1 MSQNPEGSTSGDE
14 HDAPGLTPVT
24 AIPIAPAFVDTI
36 MERFARQDAA
46 QKVATEQIA
55 AIAALLAPLAGAP
68 DAATDTIRRQL
79 FASDVAANPT
89 SHGVPPSTLNP
100 DAAPFTPAN
109 PDLQMV
115 REVAALK
122 QSLLDI
128 NSKIHCVTTSAPQIE
143 RVLANTLRT
152 PFSPAITGVRLRH
165 IEKLRLP
172 TYEGLTDPTTHITS
186 FNIAVR
192 RANFSDEER
201 DAGYCQLF
209 VESLKGPALTW
220 FTGLAENSI
229 KDFHD
234 LSSAFLK
241 NYIMFT
247 QEDATVSDLFNLA
260 QGKDQSLRN
269 FMEKFKAIVSKVVL
283 PDSVAVAALKNTLYV
298 HSVFRDDLYR
308 NPTTSLSDAIARS
321 HNFIRMEEDTKALIG
336 KLNASK
342 AVTADKTGS
351 KNADSRH
358 EPRQHSS
365 GDRAAPKKNFVYAV
379 DEENSPASTTVV
391 REKGWNVYNR
401 ETDGKPPDS
410 SAAVSSRPPGAEKWC
425 DYHNAKS
432 HNTRECKTLFEQ
444 FLSSVEN
451 GKLEIE
457 PPKPRARGPAS
468 WSKNKDKKTSKSQ
481 GKAPQ
486 QERRATPEE
495 AAPASPEKG
504 NSSSD
509 EESPRNRRRV
519 ETVFTRPAKSTGD
532 HELPRAR
539 RRINVVLTQLE
550 PPSDEPEQVPPPD
563 LRAQLS
569 RPSLGDLRN
578 TLKRKEKPAADAV
591 SHVPDLREKINSS
604 KTRRLDTPSPM
615 NPRPVDLREKLN
627 SRKPDLRSQLDRPLY
642 SDLRQKLDTSRTQ
655 HPTQEKDTVINVIMG
670 GSPPCGDS
678 VRSIKDYRR
687 QATSSRKWPTKP
699 ENDHQITFSPDDA
712 LGIHM
717 PHNDPLLVEL
727 GIGDCQVTKILID
740 TGSSV
745 DLIFRD
751 TLDKMGV
758 DTESMKPSSRSL
770 TGFNG
775 SSEAMIGTIRL
786 PVYACGTTRTV
797 KFSVVDSKA
806 PYNAI
811 LGTPWLHSMRAIP
824 STYHQCVKFPG
835 PDGKIRTLR
844 GDQQAA
850 RDMLIATIKLQ
861 RQTSHVNTVSNPLQK
876 AFPQQEEVIDI
887 SLDVADPSKVIRI
900 GASLPDNMQQQLTE
914 FLRQN
919 VSTFAWTTSDMKG
932 IDPAITSH
940 ELNVDPTFKPIRQ
953 KRRKLGPERS
963 KAVNDE
969 VDRLLAAD
977 SIMEVKYPDWLA
989 NPVVVK
995 KKNGKWRV
1003 CVDFTDLNKACPKDS
1018 FPLPHIDRLVEA
1030 TAGNALL
1037 TFMDAFSGYN
1047 QIMMHPDDREK
1058 TAFITDRGTY
1068 CYKVMPFGL
1077 KNAGATYQR
1086 LVNRMFADKL
1096 GSTMEVYIDDML
1108 VKSLRAE
1115 DHLTHLK
1122 DCFTTLNEYGMKLNP
1137 AKCTF
1142 GVMSGEFLG
1151 YIVTQRGIEANPK
1164 QISAILDLPSPKNS
1178 REVQRLTGRI
1188 AALNRFISRSTD
1200 KCLPFFELLRG
1211 NKRFIWDEKCEEA
1224 FGQLKQYLTTPPV
1237 LSKPEAGDI
1246 LTLYIAVTPIAVSS
1260 VLIREDRGEQKPIFY
1275 TSKRMTEAETRY
1287 PTLEKMALAVV
1298 HSARKLRPYF
1308 QSHTVEVLSNQP
1320 LRTIMQNANHSQRLT
1335 KWAMELS
1342 EHDIVYKNRTA
1353 AKSQVLADFLIELTP
1368 ELEQDLAVSSRNW
1381 ILHVDGSSTN
1391 KGSGAGVQ
1399 LQSPTGELIRQSFS
1413 FGFPASYNEAEYE
1426 SLLAGLRLAKTVRAK
1441 RLSAYCDSQ
1450 LVASQYN
1457 GEYDAH
1463 NARMDAYLK
1472 LVQDLTKDFEFFELT
1487 KVPRGENVCADAL
1500 AALGSKL
1507 HDQIKRTI
1515 PIHRIETPSIT
1526 AQDASTTSVSAVA
1539 VAADMDID
1547 SSSDET
1553 PDWRTDLINYL
1564 AHGTL
1569 PDDKWLARKLKA
1581 RSAHYV
1587 VIDGE
1592 LHRWNANKVLLK
1604 CISGD
1609 ETRLVTAENHEG
1621 AAGNHS
1627 GGRALALKV
1636 RSQGFYWPTLNAD
1649 CESYAKRCDKCQRH
1663 APTIHC
1669 PTEQLRT
1676 LTAPYPFMRWAMDII
1691 GPMPNSRQKR
1701 FVLVLTDYFT
1711 KWIEAEAFANITDK
1725 EVQKF
1730 VWRNIICR
1738 HGLPY
1743 EIVTDNGSQF
1753 ISHQFRDFCDK
1764 WRIRL
1769 NTATPRYPQSNGQ
1782 AESSNRTIIDGL
1794 KKRLDLKKG
1803 CWADELDGV
1812 LWSHRTTPRSATKCT
1827 PFSMAYGVEAMAPAE
1842 VNVTSLRRSRMPQN
1856 VALNQSMLLDAL
1868 DAIEEHRDQALLRIQ
1883 NYQHQIESYY
1893 NKKVKSRPLEQGDLV
1908 LRKVFENTKE
1918 WKAGKLGT
1926 NWEGP
1931 YRITQVV
1938 KPGVYRLETSTGD
1951 AVPRAWNSMHLKRY
1965 SA

>member
-14 HDAPGLTPVT
+14 HDAPGPTPVT

-46 QKVATEQIA
+46 QKAATEQIA

-79 FASDVAANPT
+79 FASDTAANPT
-89 SHGVPPSTLNP
+89 SHGAPPSTLNP

-342 AVTADKTGS
+342 AATADKTGA

-365 GDRAAPKKNFVYAV
+365 GDRAAQKKNFVYAV
-379 DEENSPASTTVV
+379 DEESSPASTTVV

-457 PPKPRARGPAS
+457 PPKPRARGPTS
-468 WSKNKDKKTSKSQ
+468 WSKNKDRKTSKSQ

-519 ETVFTRPAKSTGD
+519 ETVFTRPAKGTGH

-550 PPSDEPEQVPPPD
+550 PPSDQPEQVSPPD

-578 TLKRKEKPAADAV
+578 ILKRKEKAASDTVGHA
-591 SHVPDLREKINSS
+591 PDLREKISSS
-604 KTRRLDTPSPM
+604 KTRRLNNPSPTK
-615 NPRPVDLREKLN
+615 PRPVDLREKLN

-642 SDLRQKLDTSRTQ
+642 SDLRQKLEASRTPNSNQ
-655 HPTQEKDTVINVIMG
+655 DKDTVINVIMG

-727 GIGDCQVTKILID
+727 GIGDCQVTKILVD

-745 DLIFRD
+745 DLIFRA
-751 TLDKMGV
+751 TLDKM
-758 DTESMKPSSRSL
+758 
-770 TGFNG
+770 
-775 SSEAMIGTIRL
+775 
-786 PVYACGTTRTV
+786 
-797 KFSVVDSKA
+797 
-806 PYNAI
+806 
-811 LGTPWLHSMRAIP
+811 
-824 STYHQCVKFPG
+824 
-835 PDGKIRTLR
+835 
-844 GDQQAA
+844 
-850 RDMLIATIKLQ
+850 
-861 RQTSHVNTVSNPLQK
+861 
-876 AFPQQEEVIDI
+876 
-887 SLDVADPSKVIRI
+887 
-900 GASLPDNMQQQLTE
+900 ASLPDDMQQQLAE

-977 SIMEVKYPDWLA
+977 CY
-989 NPVVVK
+989 
-995 KKNGKWRV
+995 
-1003 CVDFTDLNKACPKDS
+1003 
-1018 FPLPHIDRLVEA
+1018 PLPHIDRLVES

-1077 KNAGATYQR
+1077 KNARATYQR

-1151 YIVTQRGIEANPK
+1151 
-1164 QISAILDLPSPKNS
+1164 
-1178 REVQRLTGRI
+1178 
-1188 AALNRFISRSTD
+1188 FISRSTD

-1211 NKRFIWDEKCEEA
+1211 NKRFIWDDKCEEA

-1320 LRTIMQNANHSQRLT
+1320 LRTVMQNANHSWRLT

-1342 EHDIVYKNRTA
+1342 EHDIIYKNRTA

-1368 ELEQDLAVSSRNW
+1368 ELEQDLA
-1381 ILHVDGSSTN
+1381 
-1391 KGSGAGVQ
+1391 
-1399 LQSPTGELIRQSFS
+1399 
-1413 FGFPASYNEAEYE
+1413 
-1426 SLLAGLRLAKTVRAK
+1426 
-1441 RLSAYCDSQ
+1441 

-1515 PIHRIETPSIT
+1515 PIHRIENPSIT
-1526 AQDASTTSVSAVA
+1526 AQGASTSSVSAVA
-1539 VAADMDID
+1539 VAAEMDID

-1569 PDDKWLARKLKA
+1569 PDDKWLARRLKA

-1609 ETRLVTAENHEG
+1609 ETRLVMAENHEG

-1636 RSQGFYWPTLNAD
+1636 RSQGFYWPTLNTD

-1691 GPMPNSRQKR
+1691 GPMPNSRGKR
-1701 FVLVLTDYFT
+1701 FVLVLTDCFT

-1753 ISHQFRDFCDK
+1753 ISHQFRDFRDK

-1769 NTATPRYPQSNGQ
+1769 NTATPRYPQSN
-1782 AESSNRTIIDGL
+1782 
-1794 KKRLDLKKG
+1794 
-1803 CWADELDGV
+1803 
-1812 LWSHRTTPRSATKCT
+1812 
-1827 PFSMAYGVEAMAPAE
+1827 VEAMAPAE
-1842 VNVTSLRRSRMPQN
+1842 VNVTSLRRSRMPQR
-1856 VALNQSMLLDAL
+1856 VELNQSMLLDAL

-1883 NYQHQIESYY
+1883 NYQHQIETYY

-1931 YRITQVV
+1931 YRITQVI
-1938 KPGVYRLETSTGD
+1938 KPGVYRLETSTGE

-1965 SA
+1965 SV

>member
-1 MSQNPEGSTSGDE
+1 
-14 HDAPGLTPVT
+14 
-24 AIPIAPAFVDTI
+24 
-36 MERFARQDAA
+36 
-46 QKVATEQIA
+46 
-55 AIAALLAPLAGAP
+55 
-68 DAATDTIRRQL
+68 
-79 FASDVAANPT
+79 
-89 SHGVPPSTLNP
+89 
-100 DAAPFTPAN
+100 
-109 PDLQMV
+109 
-115 REVAALK
+115 
-122 QSLLDI
+122 
-128 NSKIHCVTTSAPQIE
+128 
-143 RVLANTLRT
+143 
-152 PFSPAITGVRLRH
+152 
-165 IEKLRLP
+165 
-172 TYEGLTDPTTHITS
+172 
-186 FNIAVR
+186 
-192 RANFSDEER
+192 
-201 DAGYCQLF
+201 
-209 VESLKGPALTW
+209 
-220 FTGLAENSI
+220 
-229 KDFHD
+229 
-234 LSSAFLK
+234 
-241 NYIMFT
+241 MFT

-260 QGKDQSLRN
+260 QGKDQSLRS

-336 KLNASK
+336 
-342 AVTADKTGS
+342 
-351 KNADSRH
+351 
-358 EPRQHSS
+358 
-365 GDRAAPKKNFVYAV
+365 DRAAQKKNFVYAV
-379 DEENSPASTTVV
+379 DEEISPASTTVV
-391 REKGWNVYNR
+391 REKRWNVYNR

-468 WSKNKDKKTSKSQ
+468 WSKNKDRKTSKSQ

-486 QERRATPEE
+486 QERRATPKE

-509 EESPRNRRRV
+509 EESPRNRQRV
-519 ETVFTRPAKSTGD
+519 ETVFTRPAKGTGD

-539 RRINVVLTQLE
+539 RRINVVLTQ
-550 PPSDEPEQVPPPD
+550 PDSPSDEPEQVSPLD

-578 TLKRKEKPAADAV
+578 ILKRKEKPATDAV
-591 SHVPDLREKINSS
+591 NHAPDLREKINSS
-604 KTRRLDTPSPM
+604 KTRRLNNPSPVKT
-615 NPRPVDLREKLN
+615 RPVDLREKLN

-642 SDLRQKLDTSRTQ
+642 SDLRQKLNVSRTQ
-655 HPTQEKDTVINVIMG
+655 HPDQGKDTVINVIMG

-699 ENDHQITFSPDDA
+699 ENDHQITYSPDDA

-758 DTESMKPSSRSL
+758 DTGSMKPSSRSL
-770 TGFNG
+770 TGFTG

-811 LGTPWLHSMRAIP
+811 LGTPWLHSMQAIP

-835 PDGKIRTLR
+835 PEGKIRTLR

-850 RDMLIATIKLQ
+850 RDLLIATIKLQ

-876 AFPQQEEVIDI
+876 AFPQQEEVIDV
-887 SLDVADPSKVIRI
+887 SLDVADHSKVIRI
-900 GASLPDNMQQQLTE
+900 GASLPDDMRQQLTE

-1018 FPLPHIDRLVEA
+1018 FPLPHIDRLVES

-1037 TFMDAFSGYN
+1037 TFM
-1047 QIMMHPDDREK
+1047 DREK

-1211 NKRFIWDEKCEEA
+1211 NKRFIWDDKCEEA

-1275 TSKRMTEAETRY
+1275 TSKHDRSRNPLSHPRENGACSGTLSEET
-1287 PTLEKMALAVV
+1287 P
-1298 HSARKLRPYF
+1298 P
-1308 QSHTVEVLSNQP
+1308 VLS
-1320 LRTIMQNANHSQRLT
+1320 
-1335 KWAMELS
+1335 
-1342 EHDIVYKNRTA
+1342 
-1353 AKSQVLADFLIELTP
+1353 
-1368 ELEQDLAVSSRNW
+1368 VS
-1381 ILHVDGSSTN
+1381 
-1391 KGSGAGVQ
+1391 
-1399 LQSPTGELIRQSFS
+1399 
-1413 FGFPASYNEAEYE
+1413 
-1426 SLLAGLRLAKTVRAK
+1426 
-1441 RLSAYCDSQ
+1441 
-1450 LVASQYN
+1450 
-1457 GEYDAH
+1457 
-1463 NARMDAYLK
+1463 
-1472 LVQDLTKDFEFFELT
+1472 
-1487 KVPRGENVCADAL
+1487 
-1500 AALGSKL
+1500 
-1507 HDQIKRTI
+1507 
-1515 PIHRIETPSIT
+1515 
-1526 AQDASTTSVSAVA
+1526 
-1539 VAADMDID
+1539 
-1547 SSSDET
+1547 
-1553 PDWRTDLINYL
+1553 
-1564 AHGTL
+1564 HG
-1569 PDDKWLARKLKA
+1569 
-1581 RSAHYV
+1581 
-1587 VIDGE
+1587 
-1592 LHRWNANKVLLK
+1592 
-1604 CISGD
+1604 
-1609 ETRLVTAENHEG
+1609 
-1621 AAGNHS
+1621 
-1627 GGRALALKV
+1627 
-1636 RSQGFYWPTLNAD
+1636 
-1649 CESYAKRCDKCQRH
+1649 
-1663 APTIHC
+1663 
-1669 PTEQLRT
+1669 
-1676 LTAPYPFMRWAMDII
+1676 
-1691 GPMPNSRQKR
+1691 
-1701 FVLVLTDYFT
+1701 
-1711 KWIEAEAFANITDK
+1711 
-1725 EVQKF
+1725 
-1730 VWRNIICR
+1730 
-1738 HGLPY
+1738 
-1743 EIVTDNGSQF
+1743 
-1753 ISHQFRDFCDK
+1753 
-1764 WRIRL
+1764 
-1769 NTATPRYPQSNGQ
+1769 
-1782 AESSNRTIIDGL
+1782 
-1794 KKRLDLKKG
+1794 
-1803 CWADELDGV
+1803 
-1812 LWSHRTTPRSATKCT
+1812 
-1827 PFSMAYGVEAMAPAE
+1827 
-1842 VNVTSLRRSRMPQN
+1842 
-1856 VALNQSMLLDAL
+1856 
-1868 DAIEEHRDQALLRIQ
+1868 
-1883 NYQHQIESYY
+1883 
-1893 NKKVKSRPLEQGDLV
+1893 
-1908 LRKVFENTKE
+1908 
-1918 WKAGKLGT
+1918 
-1926 NWEGP
+1926 
-1931 YRITQVV
+1931 
-1938 KPGVYRLETSTGD
+1938 
-1951 AVPRAWNSMHLKRY
+1951 
-1965 SA
+1965 

>member
-14 HDAPGLTPVT
+14 HDAPGPTPVT

-46 QKVATEQIA
+46 QKEATEQIA

-79 FASDVAANPT
+79 FVSDIAANPT
-89 SHGVPPSTLNP
+89 SHGAPPSTLNP

-229 KDFHD
+229 RDFHD

-342 AVTADKTGS
+342 AATADKTGT

-365 GDRAAPKKNFVYAV
+365 GDRAAQKKNFVYAV
-379 DEENSPASTTVV
+379 DEESSPASTTVV

-401 ETDGKPPDS
+401 ETDGKTPDS

-468 WSKNKDKKTSKSQ
+468 WSKNKDRKTSKSQ

-495 AAPASPEKG
+495 AAPASPEKD

-509 EESPRNRRRV
+509 EEAPRNRRRV
-519 ETVFTRPAKSTGD
+519 ETVFTRPAKGTGD

-550 PPSDEPEQVPPPD
+550 SPSDEPEQVSPPD

-578 TLKRKEKPAADAV
+578 ILKRKEKSATD
-591 SHVPDLREKINSS
+591 VPDLREKINSS
-604 KTRRLDTPSPM
+604 KTRRLNKPSPVKS
-615 NPRPVDLREKLN
+615 RPADLREKLN
-627 SRKPDLRSQLDRPLY
+627 SRKPDLQSQLDRPLY
-642 SDLRQKLDTSRTQ
+642 SDLRQKLNVSRTQ
-655 HPTQEKDTVINVIMG
+655 HPNQDKDTVINVIMG
-670 GSPPCGDS
+670 GSPPCSDS

-758 DTESMKPSSRSL
+758 DTGSMKPSSRSL

-811 LGTPWLHSMRAIP
+811 LGTPWLHSMQAIP

-850 RDMLIATIKLQ
+850 RDLLIATIKLQ

-887 SLDVADPSKVIRI
+887 SLDVADHSKVIRI
-900 GASLPDNMQQQLTE
+900 GASLPEDMRQQLTE

-953 KRRKLGPERS
+953 KRQKLGPERT

-969 VDRLLAAD
+969 VDRLLTAD
-977 SIMEVKYPDWLA
+977 SIMEVKYPD
-989 NPVVVK
+989 
-995 KKNGKWRV
+995 
-1003 CVDFTDLNKACPKDS
+1003 C
-1018 FPLPHIDRLVEA
+1018 FPLPHIDRLVES

-1122 DCFTTLNEYGMKLNP
+1122 DCLTTLNEYGMKLNP

-1178 REVQRLTGRI
+1178 QEVQRLTGRI

-1211 NKRFIWDEKCEEA
+1211 NKRFIWDDKCEEA
-1224 FGQLKQYLTTPPV
+1224 FGQLKRYLTTPPA

-1308 QSHTVEVLSNQP
+1308 QSHTIEVLSNQP
-1320 LRTIMQNANHSQRLT
+1320 LRTIMQNANHSRRLT

-1413 FGFPASYNEAEYE
+1413 FGFPASNNEAEYE
-1426 SLLAGLRLAKTVRAK
+1426 SLLARAK

-1457 GEYDAH
+1457 SEYDAH

-1507 HDQIKRTI
+1507 HDQIMRTI
-1515 PIHRIETPSIT
+1515 PIHRIESPSIT
-1526 AQDASTTSVSAVA
+1526 AQSASTSSVSAVA
-1539 VAADMDID
+1539 VTADMNVDP
-1547 SSSDET
+1547 SSDET

-1564 AHGTL
+1564 AHGNL
-1569 PDDKWLARKLKA
+1569 PDDKWLARRLKA
-1581 RSAHYV
+1581 QCPLRR
-1587 VIDGE
+1587 
-1592 LHRWNANKVLLK
+1592 HR
-1604 CISGD
+1604 G
-1609 ETRLVTAENHEG
+1609 
-1621 AAGNHS
+1621 
-1627 GGRALALKV
+1627 
-1636 RSQGFYWPTLNAD
+1636 
-1649 CESYAKRCDKCQRH
+1649 
-1663 APTIHC
+1663 
-1669 PTEQLRT
+1669 
-1676 LTAPYPFMRWAMDII
+1676 
-1691 GPMPNSRQKR
+1691 
-1701 FVLVLTDYFT
+1701 
-1711 KWIEAEAFANITDK
+1711 
-1725 EVQKF
+1725 
-1730 VWRNIICR
+1730 
-1738 HGLPY
+1738 
-1743 EIVTDNGSQF
+1743 
-1753 ISHQFRDFCDK
+1753 
-1764 WRIRL
+1764 
-1769 NTATPRYPQSNGQ
+1769 
-1782 AESSNRTIIDGL
+1782 
-1794 KKRLDLKKG
+1794 
-1803 CWADELDGV
+1803 
-1812 LWSHRTTPRSATKCT
+1812 RTTPLERQQGPPEMHFRRRNAT
-1827 PFSMAYGVEAMAPAE
+1827 G
-1842 VNVTSLRRSRMPQN
+1842 
-1856 VALNQSMLLDAL
+1856 
-1868 DAIEEHRDQALLRIQ
+1868 H
-1883 NYQHQIESYY
+1883 
-1893 NKKVKSRPLEQGDLV
+1893 G
-1908 LRKVFENTKE
+1908 
-1918 WKAGKLGT
+1918 
-1926 NWEGP
+1926 
-1931 YRITQVV
+1931 
-1938 KPGVYRLETSTGD
+1938 
-1951 AVPRAWNSMHLKRY
+1951 
-1965 SA
+1965 